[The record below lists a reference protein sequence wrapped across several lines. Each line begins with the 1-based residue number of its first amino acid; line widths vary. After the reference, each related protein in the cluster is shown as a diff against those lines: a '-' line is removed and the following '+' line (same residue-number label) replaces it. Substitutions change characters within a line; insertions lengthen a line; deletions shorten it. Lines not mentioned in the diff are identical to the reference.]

1 MHHRLQAA
9 YNPLDTPRR
18 HADKSHTKRIHI
30 PPVQHL
36 TPPSLFQPA
45 RPSPT
50 AARLF
55 RWQLGRA
62 GRLHAGF
69 IVAARTRPDTD
80 LPGAGTRPAAAANAD
95 CRQFG
100 IVAGILAG
108 ANREN
113 GADSVLGVAILNCKQ
128 PAL

>member
-1 MHHRLQAA
+1 M
-9 YNPLDTPRR
+9 
-18 HADKSHTKRIHI
+18 
-30 PPVQHL
+30 
-36 TPPSLFQPA
+36 
-45 RPSPT
+45 
-50 AARLF
+50 
-55 RWQLGRA
+55 
-62 GRLHAGF
+62 
-69 IVAARTRPDTD
+69 AARTRPDTD
-80 LPGAGTRPAAAANAD
+80 LPGAGTRPASAANAD